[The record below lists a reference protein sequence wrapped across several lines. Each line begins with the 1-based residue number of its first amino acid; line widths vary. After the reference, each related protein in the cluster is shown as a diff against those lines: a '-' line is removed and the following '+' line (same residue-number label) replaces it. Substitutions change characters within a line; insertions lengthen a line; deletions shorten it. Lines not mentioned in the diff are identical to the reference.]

1 MILESAGLGSGN
13 RSIPESDQT
22 KIRLRSVG
30 TDISSK
36 AHNWLD
42 MTILRRAGGLAV
54 LGISALLSAA
64 FLGSVADEVYEE
76 SGIGY
81 EEGHP
86 TAYGGVQGWNPLRSL
101 GVSRGRSPSDILR
114 DC

>member
-1 MILESAGLGSGN
+1 
-13 RSIPESDQT
+13 
-22 KIRLRSVG
+22 
-30 TDISSK
+30 
-36 AHNWLD
+36 

-64 FLGSVADEVYEE
+64 FLGSVADEE

-86 TAYGGVQGWNPLRSL
+86 TAYGGVQGWNPLRSPK
-101 GVSRGRSPSDILR
+101 VSRGRSPSDILR

>member
-1 MILESAGLGSGN
+1 
-13 RSIPESDQT
+13 
-22 KIRLRSVG
+22 
-30 TDISSK
+30 
-36 AHNWLD
+36 

-64 FLGSVADEVYEE
+64 FLGSVADEE

-101 GVSRGRSPSDILR
+101 VVSRGRSPSDILR

>member
-1 MILESAGLGSGN
+1 
-13 RSIPESDQT
+13 
-22 KIRLRSVG
+22 
-30 TDISSK
+30 
-36 AHNWLD
+36 

-64 FLGSVADEVYEE
+64 FLGSVADEE

>member
-1 MILESAGLGSGN
+1 
-13 RSIPESDQT
+13 
-22 KIRLRSVG
+22 
-30 TDISSK
+30 
-36 AHNWLD
+36 LD

-64 FLGSVADEVYEE
+64 FLGSVADEE